1 MEIIVDN
8 LIDQALEKAMSYK
21 QFRNELDTLAEA
33 VKSGDL
39 DQTDAYLE
47 YRLLNQQRM
56 KRLDKNFNLSESVQA
71 KLKENER
78 PVIWLVLI
86 ENWCGDGAQSMPVLN
101 KMAEA
106 SPNISLKIVLRD
118 QNLPLMDQFLTD
130 GGRSIPKLIML
141 DENTSEVLDTWGPRP
156 SIATAMVNEQK
167 EKFGEITLEFRTELQ
182 KWYTKDKGLNV
193 VSDILKMLALE

>member
-33 VKSGDL
+33 AKSGDL

-182 KWYTKDKGLNV
+182 KWYTKDKGLNI

>member
-21 QFRNELDTLAEA
+21 QFRTELDTLAEA
-33 VKSGDL
+33 AKSGDL

-156 SIATAMVNEQK
+156 SIA
-167 EKFGEITLEFRTELQ
+167 
-182 KWYTKDKGLNV
+182 
-193 VSDILKMLALE
+193 

>member
-33 VKSGDL
+33 AKSGDL

-193 VSDILKMLALE
+193 VSDVLKMLALE

>member
-1 MEIIVDN
+1 MKVIVDN
-8 LIDQALEKAMSYK
+8 LIDKALETAISYK
-21 QFRNELDTLAEA
+21 QYRAELDALVDA
-33 VKSGDL
+33 VKSGNL
-39 DQTDAYLE
+39 KQTDEYLE

-56 KRLDKNFNLSESVQA
+56 KRLDKSFKLSEFVRDG
-71 KLKENER
+71 LKEVER
-78 PVIWLVLI
+78 PVIWVVLI
-86 ENWCGDGAQSMPVLN
+86 ESWCGDGAQSLPVLN

-141 DENTSEVLDTWGPRP
+141 DEATREIQDTWGPRP
-156 SIATAMVNEQK
+156 SIATAMVKEQK
-167 EKFGEITLEFRTELQ
+167 EKFGEITVEFRTELQ
-182 KWYTKDKGLNV
+182 KWYTKDKGLNI